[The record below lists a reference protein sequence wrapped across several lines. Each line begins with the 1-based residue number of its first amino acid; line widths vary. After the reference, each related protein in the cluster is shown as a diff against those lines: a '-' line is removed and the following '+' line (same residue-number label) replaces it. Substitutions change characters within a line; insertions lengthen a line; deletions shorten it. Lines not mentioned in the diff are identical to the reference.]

1 MFLHN
6 HVFPLEIHRTGCHCI
21 KNKGVWYSHHSDL
34 LPPPRDP
41 VVDDDSARQ
50 RRRYRSRS
58 TPPDF
63 DGRGTPDVENTHRG
77 RRSVL
82 HRLGPTSETAPK
94 DEGVSAGDLPGD
106 AWVTSSVM
114 TVLGSELPQGNS
126 VPVEELVPVEL
137 YGSVSDTTNVA
148 LNSSSLDLDGVLE
161 AVTVAPEAVLLQD
174 VVVPV
179 EEVGPVEPLGPV
191 GDAPLY
197 AINSASSSPV
207 LVVDSTNVALNSS
220 GLVLDGVLETVTV
233 TPEAMLIQDVVVPV
247 EEVVPVEPHGPVD
260 DAPLFAIASASS
272 SPVLVLPT
280 QNLFDQR
287 WRPDRCCL
295 NVYSRR
301 TKVGSDPSILKEL
314 VDSLPLE
321 TFKQII
327 TKPINGLLS
336 PPRCNLRKKKTL
348 PKDFMPRRSRRVA
361 KLPPVLGN
369 VSVAKV
375 CRHLGYYGDHEEI
388 SLENAASY
396 AKLFEDGLSK
406 SHVEAMAALF
416 GWEVL
421 VEIQVSA

>member
-1 MFLHN
+1 M
-6 HVFPLEIHRTGCHCI
+6 
-21 KNKGVWYSHHSDL
+21 
-34 LPPPRDP
+34 
-41 VVDDDSARQ
+41 
-50 RRRYRSRS
+50 
-58 TPPDF
+58 
-63 DGRGTPDVENTHRG
+63 
-77 RRSVL
+77 
-82 HRLGPTSETAPK
+82 
-94 DEGVSAGDLPGD
+94 
-106 AWVTSSVM
+106 
-114 TVLGSELPQGNS
+114 
-126 VPVEELVPVEL
+126 
-137 YGSVSDTTNVA
+137 
-148 LNSSSLDLDGVLE
+148 
-161 AVTVAPEAVLLQD
+161 
-174 VVVPV
+174 
-179 EEVGPVEPLGPV
+179 
-191 GDAPLY
+191 
-197 AINSASSSPV
+197 
-207 LVVDSTNVALNSS
+207 
-220 GLVLDGVLETVTV
+220 
-233 TPEAMLIQDVVVPV
+233 
-247 EEVVPVEPHGPVD
+247 
-260 DAPLFAIASASS
+260 
-272 SPVLVLPT
+272 
-280 QNLFDQR
+280 FDQR

-396 AKLFEDGLSK
+396 AKLFENGLSK
-406 SHVEAMAALF
+406 SHVEAMAALI